1 MVYRWVPFDI
11 NVLPGLTY
19 KHQVEWCKLHGVSFR
34 FRRGNAHRIRDVPGH
49 PHVRDGRL
57 TFVGPEAKCCHDQV
71 LDEYK
76 TLLPDRELKLLNLN
90 IMNFVY
96 RKGMFAERRPDA
108 QVKEE
113 KTEEE
118 TDQVKEEEAEDDEET
133 KIEKK
138 WTLPHDDADYDADS
152 DQDFETKPEDPG
164 NEEQEHVIYELHEK
178 SESSSDSDDGFE
190 SVPVDDEAPAE
201 GPAPPSILLL
211 ARPKLPPAQASQAA
225 KASQAVPR
233 RPAPAEPKAKPPA
246 KVAGDGWSLPAT
258 KTEAADATGPKM
270 LSPNR
275 PF

>member
-11 NVLPGLTY
+11 NVLLGLTY

-57 TFVGPEAKCCHDQV
+57 TFVGPEAKFCHDQV

-76 TLLPDRELKLLNLN
+76 TLPPDRELKLLNLN

-133 KIEKK
+133 TQIMMPTVIKISRPS
-138 WTLPHDDADYDADS
+138 LR
-152 DQDFETKPEDPG
+152 
-164 NEEQEHVIYELHEK
+164 I
-178 SESSSDSDDGFE
+178 
-190 SVPVDDEAPAE
+190 PAM
-201 GPAPPSILLL
+201 
-211 ARPKLPPAQASQAA
+211 RNKN
-225 KASQAVPR
+225 
-233 RPAPAEPKAKPPA
+233 
-246 KVAGDGWSLPAT
+246 
-258 KTEAADATGPKM
+258 M
-270 LSPNR
+270 
-275 PF
+275 